1 MALVSYSTIQ
11 IVLTLSTNINTELKF
26 ESDWFKQN
34 LFSIKFYQN
43 IIY

>member
-11 IVLTLSTNINTELKF
+11 ILLTLLTNSNTGLKF
-26 ESDWFKQN
+26 VSDWFKQN

-43 IIY
+43 VIY